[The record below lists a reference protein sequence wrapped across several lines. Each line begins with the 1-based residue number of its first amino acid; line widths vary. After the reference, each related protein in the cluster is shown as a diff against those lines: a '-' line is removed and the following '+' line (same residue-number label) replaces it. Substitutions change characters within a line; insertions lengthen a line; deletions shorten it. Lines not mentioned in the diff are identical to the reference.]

1 MTLTHFYLANRI
13 NSLYRIRIIKRKNVC
28 SKHEDHPLTAN
39 AYTLLKASGPERL
52 FAYNTLNGQI
62 AFPV

>member
-1 MTLTHFYLANRI
+1 MKKK
-13 NSLYRIRIIKRKNVC
+13 SVC
-28 SKHEDHPLTAN
+28 SKHEDHPFTAN

-62 AFPV
+62 TFPV